1 MTQAQHPIIR
11 VFKIIHIIGLMLFL
25 AGVIS
30 LFITDIEQTV
40 TGMVAFSSLIGLG
53 LVLISPF
60 PIALVFQWASRNK

>member
-11 VFKIIHIIGLMLFL
+11 GFKIIHIIGLMLFL
-25 AGVIS
+25 AGVIN

-40 TGMVAFSSLIGLG
+40 TGMVAVSSLIGLG

-60 PIALVFQWASRNK
+60 PIALVFQWASKNK